1 MCTGLAVS
9 QHDQKLITNPY
20 SQDLERFFNTFVVL
34 NVLRE
39 LGRFFVNQGG
49 YYLTVAEFPGSQ
61 LVNRDAALLLVV
73 WLHLSWGL
81 AFRLELSNFE
91 SEVWIVGTVA
101 AQAVLEVVSRLT
113 AVERDAWTKRWARRL
128 CGRRGGQRNT
138 RLVVSASCASFAVA
152 GAPSALAKLSTERL
166 AEPGERRAVVGE
178 YNSRVILVEM
188 LSEYAGTGK
197 DFPKSPDQWL
207 LYFVG

>member
-1 MCTGLAVS
+1 M
-9 QHDQKLITNPY
+9 
-20 SQDLERFFNTFVVL
+20 FNCI
-34 NVLRE
+34 RE
-39 LGRFFVNQGG
+39 LGHFFVNQSG

-61 LVNRDAALLLVV
+61 LVNRDAALLFVV
-73 WLHLSWGL
+73 WFHISIGI

-91 SEVWIVGTVA
+91 SEVWTVGTVA

-128 CGRRGGQRNT
+128 CGRRGGRRNT
-138 RLVVSASCASFAVA
+138 RLVVSASSSPFAVA
-152 GAPSALAKLSTERL
+152 GAPSARAKQSTERL
-166 AEPGERRAVVGE
+166 AEPGERRAVVSE

-197 DFPKSPDQWL
+197 VFSIKTAGQWL
-207 LYFVG
+207 L

>member
-1 MCTGLAVS
+1 MA
-9 QHDQKLITNPY
+9 HP
-20 SQDLERFFNTFVVL
+20 QDLGRFFNTFVVL

-73 WLHLSWGL
+73 WFPLSWGL
-81 AFRLELSNFE
+81 AFRLELSNFQ
-91 SEVWIVGTVA
+91 SEVWTVGTVA

-128 CGRRGGQRNT
+128 CGRRGGRRNT
-138 RLVVSASCASFAVA
+138 RLVVSVSSASFA
-152 GAPSALAKLSTERL
+152 PSARAKQSTERL
-166 AEPGERRAVVGE
+166 AEVGERRAVVDE

-197 DFPKSPDQWL
+197 VIPQISGPVSSCSSSGD
-207 LYFVG
+207 

>member
-1 MCTGLAVS
+1 M
-9 QHDQKLITNPY
+9 
-20 SQDLERFFNTFVVL
+20 L

-73 WLHLSWGL
+73 WFHISIGLS
-81 AFRLELSNFE
+81 FRLELSNFD
-91 SEVWIVGTVA
+91 SEVWTVGTVA

-128 CGRRGGQRNT
+128 CGRRGGRRNT
-138 RLVVSASCASFAVA
+138 RLVVSASSASLSVA
-152 GAPSALAKLSTERL
+152 GAPSALAKQSTERQ

-197 DFPKSPDQWL
+197 VFTVRTAGQWL
-207 LYFVG
+207 ALVRRLTDSASIVVACWSFR

>member
-1 MCTGLAVS
+1 M
-9 QHDQKLITNPY
+9 
-20 SQDLERFFNTFVVL
+20 L

-81 AFRLELSNFE
+81 AFRLELSNFQ
-91 SEVWIVGTVA
+91 SEVWTVGTVA

-128 CGRRGGQRNT
+128 CGRRGGRRNT
-138 RLVVSASCASFAVA
+138 RLVVSASSASFAVA
-152 GAPSALAKLSTERL
+152 GAPSALAKLTAERL
-166 AEPGERRAVVGE
+166 AEPGERLAVVGE
-178 YNSRVILVEM
+178 YNSRVILAEM

-197 DFPKSPDQWL
+197 VIRQISGPVACSSSSAD
-207 LYFVG
+207 

>member
-1 MCTGLAVS
+1 M
-9 QHDQKLITNPY
+9 
-20 SQDLERFFNTFVVL
+20 FNCI
-34 NVLRE
+34 RE
-39 LGRFFVNQGG
+39 LGRFFINQSG

-73 WLHLSWGL
+73 WFHITIGLS
-81 AFRLELSNFE
+81 FRLELSNFD
-91 SEVWIVGTVA
+91 SEVWTVGTVA

-128 CGRRGGQRNT
+128 CGRHGGRRNT
-138 RLVVSASCASFAVA
+138 RLVVSASSASFA
-152 GAPSALAKLSTERL
+152 PSARAKQSTERL

-197 DFPKSPDQWL
+197 VFTVKTAAQWL
-207 LYFVG
+207 ALVRRLTDSASIVVACWSFR

>member
-1 MCTGLAVS
+1 MA
-9 QHDQKLITNPY
+9 
-20 SQDLERFFNTFVVL
+20 SQDLERFFNTFVVF
-34 NVLRE
+34 NCIRE
-39 LGRFFVNQGG
+39 LGRFFVNQSG

-73 WLHLSWGL
+73 WFHLSWGL

-91 SEVWIVGTVA
+91 SEVWTVGTVA

-128 CGRRGGQRNT
+128 CGRRGGRRNT
-138 RLVVSASCASFAVA
+138 RLVVSASSSSF
-152 GAPSALAKLSTERL
+152 APSALAKLSTERL

-197 DFPKSPDQWL
+197 VFSINQLASGFSSSSAD
-207 LYFVG
+207 

>member
-1 MCTGLAVS
+1 M
-9 QHDQKLITNPY
+9 
-20 SQDLERFFNTFVVL
+20 L
-34 NVLRE
+34 NVIRE

-73 WLHLSWGL
+73 WFHITVGIM
-81 AFRLELSNFE
+81 FRLELSNFE
-91 SEVWIVGTVA
+91 SEVWTVGTVA
-101 AQAVLEVVSRLT
+101 AQAALEVVSRLT

-128 CGRRGGQRNT
+128 CGRRGGRRNT
-138 RLVVSASCASFAVA
+138 RLVVSASSASF
-152 GAPSALAKLSTERL
+152 APSALTKLSTERL

-197 DFPKSPDQWL
+197 VLRQIGGPMACSSSSAD
-207 LYFVG
+207 